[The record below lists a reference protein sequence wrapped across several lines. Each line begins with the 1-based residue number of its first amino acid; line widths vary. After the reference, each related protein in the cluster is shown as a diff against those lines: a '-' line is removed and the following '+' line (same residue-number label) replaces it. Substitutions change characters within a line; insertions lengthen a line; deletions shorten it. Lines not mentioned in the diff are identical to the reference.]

1 MIEVP
6 VPRPRHND
14 QLFEPSFMAVRK
26 HIDNL
31 IHPPGQDHQK
41 ESPVL
46 RLVARDPDVV

>member
-1 MIEVP
+1 
-6 VPRPRHND
+6 
-14 QLFEPSFMAVRK
+14 MAVRK